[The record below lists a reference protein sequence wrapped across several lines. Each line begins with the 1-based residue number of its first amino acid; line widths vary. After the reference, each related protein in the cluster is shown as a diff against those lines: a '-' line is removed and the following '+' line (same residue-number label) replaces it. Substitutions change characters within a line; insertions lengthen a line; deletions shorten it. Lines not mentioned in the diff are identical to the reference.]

1 MLKKRITKW
10 NLDKNLKHAD
20 MSAALSIALAREAQG
35 KKSVFLNRGRVVT
48 FEEIK
53 HYFRR
58 KGIHDLQAMAA
69 GLTASES
76 ESLITCYTPPATPQP
91 SDTIGSVFVD
101 AAETDQLLPEGFFE
115 EDFKL
120 IDTAG
125 SVPPSGRTTQR
136 IPALRHLAVPADCL
150 ERLVMINGI
159 YYDCVFEDPHW
170 MEQESAF
177 ELDTLELFYHYMT
190 DGQAF
195 LDAANGTR
203 AFEMF
208 NCAFDL
214 IRDILRNRILLFLP
228 YIYHLMIMFGGRNQE
243 LISRLLGFVARS
255 TQVYIELMEA
265 TALILSAYQRRR
277 HLYMHARPS
286 PPLRHPFATL
296 PPGACPAEPF
306 SYLCV
311 AEPSATPV

>member
-1 MLKKRITKW
+1 MV
-10 NLDKNLKHAD
+10 A
-20 MSAALSIALAREAQG
+20 
-35 KKSVFLNRGRVVT
+35 GR
-48 FEEIK
+48 
-53 HYFRR
+53 
-58 KGIHDLQAMAA
+58 
-69 GLTASES
+69 TASDS
-76 ESLITCYTPPATPQP
+76 ESLITCYTPPATHKPL
-91 SDTIGSVFVD
+91 DTIGSEFVD
-101 AAETDQLLPEGFFE
+101 AAEADQLLPEGCFE

-125 SVPPSGRTTQR
+125 SVPPSGRTTER
-136 IPALRHLAVPADCL
+136 ILALGHLAVPDDCL

-214 IRDILRNRILLFLP
+214 IRNILGNRILLFLP
-228 YIYHLMIMFGGRNQE
+228 YIYHMMIIFGDRNQE
-243 LISRLLGFVARS
+243 LISCLLGFIAQMTETCCCQS
-255 TQVYIELMEA
+255 
-265 TALILSAYQRRR
+265 SAPNKPYKK
-277 HLYMHARPS
+277 
-286 PPLRHPFATL
+286 
-296 PPGACPAEPF
+296 PGLVG
-306 SYLCV
+306 LCG
-311 AEPSATPV
+311 AA

>member
-1 MLKKRITKW
+1 
-10 NLDKNLKHAD
+10 
-20 MSAALSIALAREAQG
+20 MSAALSIALAMEAQG
-35 KKSVFLNRGRVVT
+35 KNSVFLNRGRVVT

-69 GLTASES
+69 GRTASES

-91 SDTIGSVFVD
+91 SDTIGSEFVD
-101 AAETDQLLPEGFFE
+101 AAEVDQLLPEGYFE

-150 ERLVMINGI
+150 
-159 YYDCVFEDPHW
+159 DCVFEDPHW

-190 DGQAF
+190 DGWAF
-195 LDAANGTR
+195 LDAAM
-203 AFEMF
+203 A
-208 NCAFDL
+208 L
-214 IRDILRNRILLFLP
+214 
-228 YIYHLMIMFGGRNQE
+228 GRSRCSTAPS
-243 LISRLLGFVARS
+243 IS
-255 TQVYIELMEA
+255 
-265 TALILSAYQRRR
+265 
-277 HLYMHARPS
+277 
-286 PPLRHPFATL
+286 FAT
-296 PPGACPAEPF
+296 
-306 SYLCV
+306 S
-311 AEPSATPV
+311 